1 MLDYIVDSTQQKDFW
16 LRIL

>member
-1 MLDYIVDSTQQKDFW
+1 MLDYIVDSTQQKDSW